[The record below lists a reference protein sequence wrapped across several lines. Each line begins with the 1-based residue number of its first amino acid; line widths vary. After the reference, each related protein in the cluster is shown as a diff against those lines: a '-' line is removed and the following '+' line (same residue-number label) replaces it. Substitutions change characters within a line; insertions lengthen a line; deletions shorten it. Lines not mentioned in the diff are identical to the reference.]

1 MIKEILS
8 RLKNELIFINKINMF
23 ISLYEIYTDI

>member
-23 ISLYEIYTDI
+23 INLYEIYTDI